1 MANPKPTKAIHIYEE
16 KYREQKSRIWKGFNQ
31 YLGTLQD
38 AYDVT
43 VKELA
48 DGLMISRQKFYD
60 FRAAPEK
67 GLSIDQTA
75 LIILWE
81 CLSDPGNLKDKRMSA
96 EIRKKRE
103 TLRQEG
109 PNHLLKAAGFSA
121 IENDEESERKEKATL
136 KTDTSLDRIKARLN
150 SSWIEDG
157 LRKAQI
163 IDSIFDLVKDKGR
176 LDKTL
181 HTQPISA
188 IEALGWLEGHPLDV
202 TDQDVLRMYKD
213 EIRRLARSGKNQ
225 FVGAEL
231 FELYQNILEYLSI
244 DSYGSKGMRI
254 TSCQFR
260 ILSAPLPASVQDIF
274 EEFSQIYQNAE
285 IALLQ
290 LLCNLTDFDPN
301 ALSQAELFTPVVR
314 AQITSYLD
322 DGKKEKLDDRK
333 KEKIVWRYSSTGTHL
348 ENMLSAIKL
357 GLGHSLEMTGFS
369 IHAMGP
375 TAKSLARVSI
385 GLAERNDDGTVG
397 NVYQGWWVGSNA
409 IISVLTA
416 AVIATKDWLYSQAAS
431 RSHYFT
437 TCKQLGDIDNKL
449 YLIRENVHE
458 FFFRSVSDYFKNS
471 EYSDEETF
479 FKTAETRILE
489 IENGLSVEQQQPSF
503 RDRNQAL
510 KNRLFKTK
518 LTRMR
523 LALKK
528 SAIGAATH
536 NLDDVKSFIATYE
549 NDNLSKDYESEE
561 EAYRHILFLQAS
573 ECVMLYNFYAGDR
586 EFLNGKLWRYRPRYK
601 YENGL
606 KKLGKYIK
614 AVGALNFDTFSCASQ
629 VFGNIGILEL
639 YMAQEKDTQFLQQAA
654 ENLLWAA
661 HYSQRI
667 GYVRRATY
675 WLTHASRVYCRLGEL
690 EKSERLSTIAQA
702 AANSVHQDHQEEL
715 EYDSRFKDF
724 IAAIKTL
731 TEGERFLA
739 NQEPT
744 KAILSFLNALDVFV
758 NIHATD
764 RLTADTLYGLYR
776 ASQVVDDEVGHVFEI
791 LKDNFEYTQPDPGM
805 RAILEK
811 IIQSL
816 KQIPPEAS
824 WKSISPKFKE
834 LAKSI
839 WHHWVEEGSEASETH
854 PIEDAM
860 DRDQFLIAVKKSD

>member
-1 MANPKPTKAIHIYEE
+1 MVNAKSPKVTTNYEE
-16 KYREQKSRIWKGFNQ
+16 KYRAQKSRLWEGFNR
-31 YLGTLQD
+31 YLKQLQHN
-38 AYDVT
+38 YDVT

-48 DGLMISRQKFYD
+48 DGLDISRQKFYD

-75 LIILWE
+75 LVILWE
-81 CLSDPGNLKDKRMSA
+81 CLSDPDILKNKRMSA
-96 EIRKKRE
+96 DTKNKRE
-103 TLRQEG
+103 ILRQEG
-109 PNHLLKAAGFSA
+109 PNSLLKAAGFSA
-121 IENDEESERKEKATL
+121 IENDVASKRKEKATN
-136 KTDTSLDRIKARLN
+136 KIDTSLERVKTRLN
-150 SSWIEDG
+150 SPWIEDG
-157 LRKAQI
+157 IRKAQI
-163 IDSIFDLVKDKGR
+163 IDSIFDIVKDKGR

-181 HTQPISA
+181 HTQHISA
-188 IEALGWLEGHPLDV
+188 ADALNWLEGPPLSV
-202 TDQDVLRMYKD
+202 TDQDVLHKYK
-213 EIRRLARSGKNQ
+213 EHIRSLARSGKNQ

-244 DSYGSKGMRI
+244 DSYSSKGMTI

-260 ILSAPLPASVQDIF
+260 ILSAPLPASVQHIF
-274 EEFSQIYQNAE
+274 ETFGQIYRDAE

-301 ALSQAELFTPVVR
+301 ELSQAELFTPVVR
-314 AQITSYLD
+314 AQITSHLD
-322 DGKKEKLDDRK
+322 DEKKER
-333 KEKIVWRYSSTGTHL
+333 IIWRYSSTGTHF

-369 IHAMGP
+369 IQAMGP
-375 TAKSLARVSI
+375 TSKSLARVSI
-385 GLAERNDDGTVG
+385 GLAERNDNGTVG

-409 IISVLTA
+409 ITSVLTA
-416 AVIATKDWLYSQAAS
+416 AVIATKDWLSSQAVS
-431 RSHYFT
+431 RAEYFII
-437 TCKQLGDIDNKL
+437 CKQLGDIDNTL
-449 YLIRENVHE
+449 YIIRENVHE
-458 FFFRSVSDYFKNS
+458 FFFRSVSDHFKNS
-471 EYSDEETF
+471 EYSDEEAF
-479 FKTAETRILE
+479 FTAAETQIQE
-489 IENGLSVEQQQPSF
+489 IVNSLSVEQQQPSLK
-503 RDRNQAL
+503 DRNETL
-510 KNRLFKTK
+510 KNKLFKTK

-549 NDNLSKDYESEE
+549 NATFSKDHESEE

-586 EFLNGKLWRYRPRYK
+586 EFLNGKLWRYRPRYRSK
-601 YENGL
+601 DGL
-606 KKLGKYIK
+606 EKLEKYIK
-614 AVGALNFDTFSCASQ
+614 AIGSLNFDIFSCASQ

-639 YMAQEKDTQFLQQAA
+639 YMAQEKDTQFLQKAA

-690 EKSERLSTIAQA
+690 AKSERLSKIAQT
-702 AANSVHQDHQEEL
+702 AANSVHQSYQEEP

-731 TEGERFLA
+731 TEGERSLVRGKPK
-739 NQEPT
+739 E
-744 KAILSFLNALDVFV
+744 AIKSFLKALDVFV

-776 ASQVVDDEVGHVFEI
+776 ASQNVDDEVGHVFDI
-791 LKDNFEYTQPDPGM
+791 LKDNFEYTQPDLGM
-805 RAILEK
+805 KTILEK
-811 IIQSL
+811 IIQAL
-816 KQIPPEAS
+816 RQIDPQDS
-824 WKSISPKFKE
+824 WKSVSPKLKD

-839 WHHWVEEGSEASETH
+839 WHYWVEEGNEASETH

-860 DRDQFLIAVKKSD
+860 DRDQFLIAVRNSA